1 MKSRI
6 AAISVL
12 LLSLCAFF
20 GTAIGAEPQQF
31 EQATFAGGCFWCIEA
46 PFDKVSGVQQA
57 VSGFMGGQKKNPTYK
72 EVSSGKTKY
81 IEAVQIT
88 FDPDKVSYADLLY
101 VFWRQFDPTD
111 TGGSFHDRGMQY
123 TSAIFYHN
131 ESQRLAAIAS
141 KETLEASGV
150 FGKDIVTPIREA
162 ESFYPAEDYHQNY
175 WKTNTRHYERYRKG
189 SGRDMFIKMVWGT
202 KANLPKAYSKPADEE
217 LRNRLGSLQYSVT
230 QEEGTEHPFRNEF
243 WDNKKA
249 GIYVDI
255 VSGEPLFSSTHKF
268 RSGTGWPS
276 FTRPLIPE
284 NIVLKKDGTLWATRT
299 EVRSK
304 YGDSHLGHVFEDGPK
319 PSGLRYCINSAA
331 LKFVPKKDLEMAGYG
346 VFNALFE

>member
-175 WKTNTRHYERYRKG
+175 WKT
-189 SGRDMFIKMVWGT
+189 
-202 KANLPKAYSKPADEE
+202 
-217 LRNRLGSLQYSVT
+217 
-230 QEEGTEHPFRNEF
+230 
-243 WDNKKA
+243 
-249 GIYVDI
+249 
-255 VSGEPLFSSTHKF
+255 KF
-268 RSGTGWPS
+268 
-276 FTRPLIPE
+276 
-284 NIVLKKDGTLWATRT
+284 
-299 EVRSK
+299 
-304 YGDSHLGHVFEDGPK
+304 YG
-319 PSGLRYCINSAA
+319 
-331 LKFVPKKDLEMAGYG
+331 
-346 VFNALFE
+346 